1 MSGLAWQHE
10 VWELSGNTALCNKRA
25 TLLQA
30 KLLPADKV
38 QLKVYSVSTHR
49 LARYLD
55 STEQLLPIVRGTL
68 LQEMGFSSG
77 HIRLHNLV

>member
-1 MSGLAWQHE
+1 MPREPWDWTEAWMSE
-10 VWELSGNTALCNKRA
+10 VKVLP
-25 TLLQA
+25 QA

>member
-1 MSGLAWQHE
+1 MPFNES
-10 VWELSGNTALCNKRA
+10 LSRKKMPPFTFWLMVGVC
-25 TLLQA
+25 LQA

-55 STEQLLPIVRGTL
+55 STEQLLPLVRSTL

-77 HIRLHNLV
+77 HVRLHNLV

>member
-1 MSGLAWQHE
+1 MISGDMHWGRE
-10 VWELSGNTALCNKRA
+10 GNVLTQGHD
-25 TLLQA
+25 LQA

-38 QLKVYSVSTHR
+38 QLKVYGVSTHR

-68 LQEMGFSSG
+68 LQEMGFPSG

>member
-1 MSGLAWQHE
+1 MTSVH
-10 VWELSGNTALCNKRA
+10 LSAHGGVAR
-25 TLLQA
+25 LQA

-55 STEQLLPIVRGTL
+55 STEQLLPLVRGTL

-77 HIRLHNLV
+77 HVRLHNLV

>member
-1 MSGLAWQHE
+1 MLIVGGAC
-10 VWELSGNTALCNKRA
+10 V
-25 TLLQA
+25 QA

-55 STEQLLPIVRGTL
+55 STEQLLPLVRGTL

-77 HIRLHNLV
+77 NIRLHNLV

>member
-1 MSGLAWQHE
+1 MGIHSRDSTQCIEG
-10 VWELSGNTALCNKRA
+10 GIF
-25 TLLQA
+25 LQA